1 MNPEY
6 GPKNFEPNRDGVS
19 QHWIFYW
26 YFLSVEK
33 GRTLTATEPRW
44 CGLTWCRASPNWRTL
59 WVPMPSRWKWNLG
72 SLLLGRWCPNNIST
86 LKKWVEIEMVYFP
99 GRGCWFLKM
108 PSQSAGTELSGFE
121 DSDTFYL
128 VLMETNL
135 PTPIWQ
141 GPTVNL
147 PEGFNFFQPT
157 KDMYSKM
164 FKDSTV
170 PRLHL
175 AWLSC
180 CSPHVF
186 TDRSIID
193 LSIQGFGA
201 SVQSRWQ
208 QLPPV
213 PAGEL
218 QGQGLNA
225 TDDPWTK
232 HFFCVK
238 HGDFPQK
245 NGVLDIV
252 VWKMFS
258 PEMLGRW
265 SRNPYQSP
273 SAMCFLF

>member
-1 MNPEY
+1 
-6 GPKNFEPNRDGVS
+6 
-19 QHWIFYW
+19 
-26 YFLSVEK
+26 
-33 GRTLTATEPRW
+33 
-44 CGLTWCRASPNWRTL
+44 
-59 WVPMPSRWKWNLG
+59 
-72 SLLLGRWCPNNIST
+72 
-86 LKKWVEIEMVYFP
+86 
-99 GRGCWFLKM
+99 
-108 PSQSAGTELSGFE
+108 
-121 DSDTFYL
+121 
-128 VLMETNL
+128 
-135 PTPIWQ
+135 
-141 GPTVNL
+141 
-147 PEGFNFFQPT
+147 
-157 KDMYSKM
+157 MYSKM

-273 SAMCFLF
+273 SAMCFLFLTQHSLWSHFFFANQSEAPKFLGTPGLFFAHYGSTCSNIFLE

>member
-1 MNPEY
+1 
-6 GPKNFEPNRDGVS
+6 
-19 QHWIFYW
+19 
-26 YFLSVEK
+26 
-33 GRTLTATEPRW
+33 
-44 CGLTWCRASPNWRTL
+44 
-59 WVPMPSRWKWNLG
+59 
-72 SLLLGRWCPNNIST
+72 
-86 LKKWVEIEMVYFP
+86 
-99 GRGCWFLKM
+99 
-108 PSQSAGTELSGFE
+108 
-121 DSDTFYL
+121 
-128 VLMETNL
+128 
-135 PTPIWQ
+135 
-141 GPTVNL
+141 
-147 PEGFNFFQPT
+147 
-157 KDMYSKM
+157 MYSKM

-238 HGDFPQK
+238 WCFRHRCLED
-245 NGVLDIV
+245 VLTRNA
-252 VWKMFS
+252 WKMIQESVSITVGDVFPFFNTAFVVKS
-258 PEMLGRW
+258 FLLCEPIW
-265 SRNPYQSP
+265 STQISRNTWLIFCPLWLNMFQY
-273 SAMCFLF
+273 FLGIIPQYP